1 MNKVAFSA
9 IGGPARELKA
19 LEAKRS
25 ALAPIPV
32 TPKLA
37 APPMHT
43 EPGKHLLI
51 FLQRLAVESDRTKR
65 AQLVAGA
72 ITAAHAMDE
81 AARVAQERM
90 DQINLVADFLMAQ
103 GIETVCLDGAP
114 DVLLEML
121 TEPEGSAE

>member
-1 MNKVAFSA
+1 MSRVNFSP
-9 IGGPARELKA
+9 IGGPAHQLKA
-19 LEAKRS
+19 MENRRTT
-25 ALAPIPV
+25 LAHV

-51 FLQRLAVESDRTKR
+51 FLQHLAVESDRTKR

-81 AARVAQERM
+81 AARVATERI
-90 DQINLVADFLMAQ
+90 DQIKAVGQFLIDQ
-103 GIETVCLDGAP
+103 GLETVFLDGAP
-114 DVLLEML
+114 DIVLDML
-121 TEPEGSAE
+121 TEPEETDEN